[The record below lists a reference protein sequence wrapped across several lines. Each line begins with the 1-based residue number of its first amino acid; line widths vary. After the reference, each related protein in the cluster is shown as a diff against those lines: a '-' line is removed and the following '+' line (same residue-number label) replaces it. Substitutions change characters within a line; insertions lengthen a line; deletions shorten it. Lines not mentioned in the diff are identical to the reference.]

1 MGDSDKGCAEAQIND
16 FSGSMT
22 SYIPLRMAWQLRWP
36 FPQDTGMHL
45 IRTHRHMDITIPYP
59 QLHTA
64 AQSLLRKERM

>member
-36 FPQDTGMHL
+36 FPQDRHL
-45 IRTHRHMDITIPYP
+45 DITIPYP